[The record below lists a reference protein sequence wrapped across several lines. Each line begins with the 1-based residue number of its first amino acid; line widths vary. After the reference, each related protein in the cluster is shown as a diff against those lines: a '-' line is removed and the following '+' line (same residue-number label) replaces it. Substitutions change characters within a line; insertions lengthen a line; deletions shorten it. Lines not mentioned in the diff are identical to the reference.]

1 MCPAECPCTV
11 WKIWNFTQFF
21 FLLEMNFFAYQL
33 HYTGVGWLYNHF
45 SSVSKIISSHIVCP
59 SSHTYIQC
67 KQNFLESSLK
77 CDTFDNF
84 RWKRQKLKLKPYTK
98 YLGMLIICTKIF
110 ALKFFQIPWAWYCKV
125 RLSVWRFCLGTKRI
139 KKVMKFHT

>member
-1 MCPAECPCTV
+1 M
-11 WKIWNFTQFF
+11 FF
-21 FLLEMNFFAYQL
+21 FDKNSVKIICQL
-33 HYTGVGWLYNHF
+33 ANKSCHCKFIVFSYHF
-45 SSVSKIISSHIVCP
+45 WCVSKKFCFYTVSRHSC
-59 SSHTYIQC
+59 IQC
-67 KQNFLESSLK
+67 EQNFLESSLK

-98 YLGMLIICTKIF
+98 YFGMLIICTKIF